1 MITGWPIIKGSALVS
16 PISGVMVLQRCFTVF
31 QKLLRC
37 GCCKAI
43 DDALS
48 RRNYLMSDVGIPEIW
63 HFIYKSRSTSQLTS
77 PDYSAPYATVE
88 EQTRLFA
95 TYQWVHSRMH
105 SPARTLKI
113 LYHVGKY
120 ESVLG
125 WVSVLL
131 FELFMPL
138 PPLIGNGDIMS
149 SHVSVASWRCR

>member
-1 MITGWPIIKGSALVS
+1 MRQCVVTNWTIIKGEGREAVGEGDMSLCASAV
-16 PISGVMVLQRCFTVF
+16 VLWCCRKCCTVF

-43 DDALS
+43 NDALS

-77 PDYSAPYATVE
+77 PDYGAPYTTAD

-95 TYQWVHSRMH
+95 IYQWVHSRMH
-105 SPARTLKI
+105 SAARTLKI

-125 WVSVLL
+125 WVSV
-131 FELFMPL
+131 
-138 PPLIGNGDIMS
+138 
-149 SHVSVASWRCR
+149 

>member
-1 MITGWPIIKGSALVS
+1 VS
-16 PISGVMVLQRCFTVF
+16 GRGDVSLCSSVVVLWCCSKCCTVF

-43 DDALS
+43 TDALS

-77 PDYSAPYATVE
+77 PDYSGPYTTAE
-88 EQTRLFA
+88 QQTRLFGI
-95 TYQWVHSRMH
+95 YQWVHSRMH

-113 LYHVGKY
+113 LFHVGKY

-125 WVSVLL
+125 WVSVPQRHCVFWSPIWLSVHLL
-131 FELFMPL
+131 SVYPSVHYHLFYVM
-138 PPLIGNGDIMS
+138 
-149 SHVSVASWRCR
+149 